1 MYEIFEDLLKQKGI
15 TAYRVAKDTGINYQ
29 IFSDW
34 KRGKSKPK
42 HDKILK
48 IAKYLGVSD
57 MYLEGLQENN
67 DVNVTT
73 KLPILGYVPCG
84 IPIEAVE
91 DIIGYVNV
99 SPRIDKE
106 HFGLVAKG
114 NSMFP
119 KIEEGDLLIV
129 HYTPNVSSGK
139 IAIVKVNGEDA
150 TCKKIILNEN
160 GITLI
165 PLNNQYD
172 PVFYNRE
179 QIEKLPVSIIGE
191 VEEVRRYL

>member
-57 MYLEGLQENN
+57 DYLEGLQEQNETT
-67 DVNVTT
+67 VTT

-84 IPIEAVE
+84 IPIEEVE
-91 DIIGYVNV
+91 NVIGYVNV

-106 HFGLVAKG
+106 HFGLIAKG
-114 NSMFP
+114 DSMFP
-119 KIEEGDLLIV
+119 KIEEGDLLII
-129 HYTPNVSSGK
+129 HYTSNVPNGK
-139 IAIVKVNGEDA
+139 IAIVKVNGDEA
-150 TCKKIILNEN
+150 TCKKIIFNEN
-160 GITLI
+160 GLTLI
-165 PLNNQYD
+165 PLNNRYD
-172 PVFYNRE
+172 PIYFSKE
-179 QIEKLPVSIIGE
+179 QVEALPVCIVGE
-191 VEEVRRYL
+191 VQEVRRYL